1 MKRYFFCVKYL
12 LDGSDPQLLA
22 GRCISVLHGYM
33 IKHLISSIGVSFPQW
48 SYESLGLSIAFVSDD
63 LEHLRALR
71 AQSYFKMMSDEG
83 FFAITEVMQ
92 VPDNLQEVRFVRNQS
107 IAKLFAGE
115 TRRRLARAKRRA
127 EERGDV
133 FEPVVSNDKREVGH
147 FHRLKAGS
155 KSNGEDFILHIQKE
169 NVNRPLEDEV
179 DTEFNNYGFAT
190 NISIRGMVPELS
202 EYITKSRI

>member
-63 LEHLRALR
+63 LEHLSTLR

-83 FFAITEVMQ
+83 FFLITEVMM
-92 VPDNLQEVRFVRNQS
+92 VPDDLQEVRFVRNQS
-107 IAKLFAGE
+107 VAKLFAGE
-115 TRRRLARAKRRA
+115 ARRRLTRAKRRA
-127 EERGDV
+127 EERGDI
-133 FEPVVSNDKREVGH
+133 FNPETFKNHCEIER
-147 FHRLKAGS
+147 FHSVQAGS
-155 KSNGEDFILHIQKE
+155 KSNGQDFILHIQKE
-169 NVNRPLEDEV
+169 NVDSALEDKRNV
-179 DTEFNNYGFAT
+179 EFNNYGFAT
-190 NISIRGMVPELS
+190 NVNIRGTVPDLS
-202 EYITKSRI
+202 

>member
-12 LDGSDPQLLA
+12 LVGSDPQLLA
-22 GRCISVLHGYM
+22 GRCVSVLHGYLT
-33 IKHLISSIGVSFPQW
+33 KHGISNIGVSFPQW
-48 SYESLGLSIAFVSDD
+48 SYESSGMSIAFVSDD

-83 FFAITEVMQ
+83 FFTITEVMQ

-133 FEPVVSNDKREVGH
+133 FEPVVSNDRCEVEH
-147 FHRLKAGS
+147 FHWLKAGS
-155 KSNGEDFILHIQKE
+155 KSNGQDFVLHIQKK
-169 NVNRPLEDEV
+169 NVDSALEDET

-190 NISIRGMVPELS
+190 NVNIRGTVPDLS
-202 EYITKSRI
+202 